1 MLFACRYNDAVVW
14 ALALL
19 LSLPAFAQQSPPP
32 VSRPEVVAA
41 ILQAQRSVVLTASYL
56 RYRDIAE
63 ALHRRATQG
72 LYVAVLTSPY
82 TYLDPQSYFLGLH
95 LAGAKIYLG
104 QPTEYILVVDDQP
117 LYRGRGLGATGPITP
132 IPEEE
137 RQRVLA
143 SVRAMLDNA
152 ILFVATPRNIVDHFW
167 RKP

>member
-1 MLFACRYNDAVVW
+1 MVW

-19 LSLPAFAQQSPPP
+19 LSLSAFAQQSPPP

-41 ILQAQRSVVLTASYL
+41 ILQAQRGVVFTASYL

-72 LYVAVLTSPY
+72 LYVVVLTSPY

-117 LYRGRGLGATGPITP
+117 LYRGRGLGATGSITP
-132 IPEEE
+132 IPEKE
-137 RQRVLA
+137 RQQVLA
-143 SVRAMLDNA
+143 SVRVMLDNA
-152 ILFVATPRNIVDHFW
+152 ILFIATPRNIVDHFW